1 LELGF
6 ARVHHADGTLARS
19 GAELAEGE
27 AVRLV
32 FAHDSRQAL
41 ISDAA
46 APPPTA
52 RPQKVPPK
60 KATEG
65 SQGSLF

>member
-1 LELGF
+1 
-6 ARVHHADGTLARS
+6 
-19 GAELAEGE
+19 LAEGE

-41 ISDAA
+41 ISAA
-46 APPPTA
+46 VVPPRTA
-52 RPQKVPPK
+52 KPQKVLPK
-60 KATEG
+60 KTAEG

>member
-1 LELGF
+1 
-6 ARVHHADGTLARS
+6 
-19 GAELAEGE
+19 
-27 AVRLV
+27 VRLV

-52 RPQKVPPK
+52 KSQKVPSK
-60 KATEG
+60 KTAEG

>member
-1 LELGF
+1 
-6 ARVHHADGTLARS
+6 LARS

-46 APPPTA
+46 TPSPTTK
-52 RPQKVPPK
+52 PQKAPPK
-60 KATEG
+60 KTDEG
-65 SQGSLF
+65 AQGSLF